1 MIINALL
8 LLFLFL
14 VLALGA
20 TFIMHL
26 IIRVPYVPTG
36 RAMTRAMVALADLK
50 DGQTAIDLGAGDGRL
65 LQEAVTKHPGVRA
78 IGVELVPTVWM
89 WGWLRTR
96 GTGRVKFLLGNAL
109 TADLTG
115 VDVVFLYMM
124 PSIME
129 KLEQR
134 FDRELRPGAVVVS
147 NAFRF
152 PHRIPEREEK
162 VNGKTVLKYV
172 WTPATRGEQ
181 PTGQVRHS

>member
-8 LLFLFL
+8 LFFLLL
-14 VLALGA
+14 VLLLGA

-26 IIRVPYVPTG
+26 IIRVPYVPTS
-36 RAMTRAMVALADLK
+36 RPMTRAMVELAGLH
-50 DGQTAIDLGAGDGRL
+50 DGQTVIDLGAGDGRL

-124 PSIME
+124 PQIME
-129 KLEQR
+129 KLEAR
-134 FDRELRPGAVVVS
+134 FDWELRPGAVVIS
-147 NAFRF
+147 HAFRF
-152 PHRIPEREEK
+152 PNRQPEREEK
-162 VNGKTVLKYV
+162 VNGKTVLRYV
-172 WTPATRGEQ
+172 WTPATHG
-181 PTGQVRHS
+181 